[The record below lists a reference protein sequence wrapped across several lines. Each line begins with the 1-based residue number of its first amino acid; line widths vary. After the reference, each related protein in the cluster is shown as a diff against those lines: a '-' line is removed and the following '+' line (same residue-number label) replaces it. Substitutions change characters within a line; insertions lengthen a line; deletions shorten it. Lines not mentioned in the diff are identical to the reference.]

1 MKTRVTKEQRI
12 KLAQSE
18 LTLRLYTAI
27 HEFEPNDPKC
37 PKLSNLE
44 IIQVLAGMI
53 HSQSK

>member
-1 MKTRVTKEQRI
+1 MKTKVTKEQRI

-18 LTLRLYTAI
+18 LTLRLYTVI

-53 HSQSK
+53 HSQAK